1 MPARDQMTQHR
12 AAQLDVL
19 QTDLADIIGRWTGGK
34 EDCSTP
40 VPNLAFFRRETPT
53 EPCTCLVEPSIV
65 LVVQGAKQL
74 LIGDHAYAYDAERFL
89 ITSLDLPAGSQVL
102 EASPD
107 QPCLGLVLRLDL
119 RVMAELIA
127 QSGLPPPRER
137 AAQGSA
143 ALGTIT
149 PALLEPFSRLL
160 ALLDEPGAIA
170 VLAPLIEREIH
181 YRLLM
186 SDQAARLWQI
196 ASVGSQSH
204 RIAKA
209 IDWLKANYTQPLRID
224 ELAAHVQMSPSSL
237 HHHFRQLSA
246 MSPLQYQK
254 WLRLSEAKRLM
265 LNEGLDAASAA
276 FQVGYESPS
285 QFSREYSRLF
295 GAPPRRDI
303 EELRQQPRDGAS
315 SVPTRRF
322 QSSLA
327 QRFSTTNDR
336 L

>member
-1 MPARDQMTQHR
+1 M
-12 AAQLDVL
+12 
-19 QTDLADIIGRWTGGK
+19 
-34 EDCSTP
+34 E
-40 VPNLAFFRRETPT
+40 
-53 EPCTCLVEPSIV
+53 
-65 LVVQGAKQL
+65 
-74 LIGDHAYAYDAERFL
+74 
-89 ITSLDLPAGSQVL
+89 TSLDLPASSQVL
-102 EASPD
+102 EATSD

-137 AAQGSA
+137 ATQGSA
-143 ALGTIT
+143 ALGKIT

-170 VLAPLIEREIH
+170 ILAPLIEREIH

-204 RIAKA
+204 RIARA
-209 IDWLKANYTQPLRID
+209 IDWLKANYAQPLRID
-224 ELAAHVQMSPSSL
+224 ELAAHAQMSTSSL
-237 HHHFRQLSA
+237 HHHFRQLTA

-303 EELRQQPRDGAS
+303 EELRQQPRDGVAS
-315 SVPTRRF
+315 LPTRRF
-322 QSSLA
+322 RSPLA

>member
-1 MPARDQMTQHR
+1 MSSGDGPWERKTARPRSRTSPSSGAKR
-12 AAQLDVL
+12 PPSPGA
-19 QTDLADIIGRWTGGK
+19 
-34 EDCSTP
+34 
-40 VPNLAFFRRETPT
+40 
-53 EPCTCLVEPSIV
+53 CLVEPRIV

-74 LIGDHAYAYDAERFL
+74 LIGDRAYAYNTERFL
-89 ITSLDLPAGSQVL
+89 ITSLDLPASSQVL

-107 QPCLGLVLRLDL
+107 QPCLGLVLGLDL

-127 QSGLPPPRER
+127 QSGLPPPRDR
-137 AAQGSA
+137 ATGGSA

-149 PALLEPFSRLL
+149 PALLEPISRLL

-181 YRLLM
+181 YRLLI
-186 SDQAARLWQI
+186 SDLAARLWQI

-204 RIAKA
+204 RIGRA
-209 IDWLKANYTQPLRID
+209 IDWLKANYARPLRID
-224 ELAAHVQMSPSSL
+224 ELAAHAQMSAPSL
-237 HHHFRQLSA
+237 HHHFRQLAA

-276 FQVGYESPS
+276 FHVDYESPS

-303 EELRQQPRDGAS
+303 EELRQQPRDGVAS
-315 SVPTRRF
+315 LPARRF
-322 QSSLA
+322 RSPLA
-327 QRFSTTNDR
+327 REFSTTND
-336 L
+336 LM